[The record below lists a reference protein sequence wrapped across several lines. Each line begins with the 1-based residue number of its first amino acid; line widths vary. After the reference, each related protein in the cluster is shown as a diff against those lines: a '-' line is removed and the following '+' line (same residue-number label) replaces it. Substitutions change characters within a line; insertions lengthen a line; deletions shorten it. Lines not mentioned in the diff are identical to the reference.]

1 MKKSVIL
8 IISVIYILALVFVGT
23 SLKLAVYNPV
33 VYVTDIEVLND
44 DYVEYTEENQI
55 EDYKGY
61 IKQKWTDGLKIELK
75 CRAKPYDAT
84 NVALNYAYDPTVT
97 FATFENTSDNSLIIS
112 FTKGGEVPVT
122 VRAADGSG
130 IEITVNIIAQ
140 RKIIVQFLKILK
152 IVQIIIVMRRINY
165 VLGGFYEK

>member
-97 FATFENTSDNSLIIS
+97 FATFENTSDNSLVIS

-140 RKIIVQFLKILK
+140 RKIIV
-152 IVQIIIVMRRINY
+152 
-165 VLGGFYEK
+165 

>member
-130 IEITVNIIAQ
+130 IEITVNINGW
-140 RKIIVQFLKILK
+140 IIINVIVKILK
-152 IVQIIIVMRRINY
+152 STSQ
-165 VLGGFYEK
+165 LST

>member
-44 DYVEYTEENQI
+44 DYIEYTEETQI

-61 IKQKWTDGLKIELK
+61 IKQKWTEGLKIELK

-84 NVALNYAYDPTVT
+84 NVALNYAYDPTVK

-130 IEITVNIIAQ
+130 IEITVNVIAQ
-140 RKIIVQFLKILK
+140 RKIIV
-152 IVQIIIVMRRINY
+152 
-165 VLGGFYEK
+165 

>member
-33 VYVTDIEVLND
+33 VYVTDIAVLND
-44 DYVEYTEENQI
+44 DYIEYTEETQI

-130 IEITVNIIAQ
+130 IEITVNVIAQ
-140 RKIIVQFLKILK
+140 RKIIV
-152 IVQIIIVMRRINY
+152 
-165 VLGGFYEK
+165 

>member
-33 VYVTDIEVLND
+33 VYVIDIEVLND

>member
-44 DYVEYTEENQI
+44 DYVEYTEETQI

-61 IKQKWTDGLKIELK
+61 IKQKWTEGLKIELK

-84 NVALNYAYDPTVT
+84 NVALNYAYDPTVK

-130 IEITVNIIAQ
+130 IEITVNVIAQ
-140 RKIIVQFLKILK
+140 RKIIV
-152 IVQIIIVMRRINY
+152 
-165 VLGGFYEK
+165 

>member
-1 MKKSVIL
+1 MHL
-8 IISVIYILALVFVGT
+8 
-23 SLKLAVYNPV
+23 LKQ
-33 VYVTDIEVLND
+33 
-44 DYVEYTEENQI
+44 NQI

-61 IKQKWTDGLKIELK
+61 IKQKWTEGLKIELK

-112 FTKGGEVPVT
+112 FIKAGDVPVT

-130 IEITVNIIAQ
+130 IEITVNVIAQ
-140 RKIIVQFLKILK
+140 RKIIV
-152 IVQIIIVMRRINY
+152 
-165 VLGGFYEK
+165 

>member
-33 VYVTDIEVLND
+33 VYVTDIEVLNE
-44 DYVEYTEENQI
+44 DYIEYTEENQI

-61 IKQKWTDGLKIELK
+61 IKQKWTEGLKIELK

-112 FTKGGEVPVT
+112 FNKGGEVPVT

-140 RKIIVQFLKILK
+140 RKIIV
-152 IVQIIIVMRRINY
+152 
-165 VLGGFYEK
+165 

>member
-1 MKKSVIL
+1 MIIGDIMKKSVIL
-8 IISVIYILALVFVGT
+8 IISVIYILALVLVGT

-140 RKIIVQFLKILK
+140 RKIIV
-152 IVQIIIVMRRINY
+152 
-165 VLGGFYEK
+165 

>member
-1 MKKSVIL
+1 VYRQHQSILLRKVGDIMKKSVIL
-8 IISVIYILALVFVGT
+8 IISVIYILALVLVGT

-33 VYVTDIEVLND
+33 VYVTDIEVLNE
-44 DYVEYTEENQI
+44 DYIEYTEENQI

-130 IEITVNIIAQ
+130 IEITVNVIAQ
-140 RKIIVQFLKILK
+140 RKIIV
-152 IVQIIIVMRRINY
+152 
-165 VLGGFYEK
+165 